1 MKEFMKLS
9 EIFKKFKRKQNQYK
23 SQNVD
28 ICLFT
33 YLMAKPFI
41 KSFRNAI
48 DVGCRD
54 GDFSRPMLND
64 FEKIYA
70 FDYRDRLN
78 FSSQKLKYYKC
89 ALGDNNSRVRA
100 SGGVI
105 TNLRN
110 SKINFVNQKTLD
122 SFNFKDID
130 FIKIDV
136 EGHELKVL
144 EGAKLLIA
152 QYSPVF
158 VIEENGSQ
166 VQWGKGKENDAI
178 DYLLSLNYKI
188 VAKNEPNLSKD
199 YVLIRDD
206 S

>member
-1 MKEFMKLS
+1 MKLS
-9 EIFKKFKRKQNQYK
+9 EIFKKFRREKSYK
-23 SQNVD
+23 NQNVD
-28 ICLFT
+28 VCLFT
-33 YLMAKPFI
+33 YLMARPYI
-41 KSFRNAI
+41 KKFRNAVDI
-48 DVGCRD
+48 GCRD

-78 FSSQKLKYYKC
+78 FSSKKLEYFQY
-89 ALGDNNSRVRA
+89 ALGDNDSKVRA

-110 SKINFVNQKTLD
+110 SKINFVQQKTLD
-122 SFNFKDID
+122 SFNLKDID

-166 VQWGKGKENDAI
+166 ILWGKGKENDAI
-178 DYLLSLNYKI
+178 NYLLSLNYKI
-188 VAKNEPNLSKD
+188 VAKNQPPLSQD
-199 YVLIRDD
+199 YVLIRDE